1 MPPRGRLPGA
11 PGAPPPGDGPGDRP
25 TWRRWSLGRILLACA
40 LVLLFAAISSAV
52 FVLEEVHT
60 LSNDLAQNGAL
71 EVRPGQ
77 LAPTAAGAPQTL
89 LLVGDDQRSLT
100 KYYHVA
106 VPHLANEMLLVRI
119 DPSKPYI
126 SMMSI
131 PRELWV
137 PIHTPGGGTFI
148 NRINAAYTYG
158 IGTLVSTIKQDIGLS
173 VNHVVVITF
182 GRFKRAVDQMGCVY
196 STVDRRYFH
205 VNVPGGPQYQEI
217 NLQPG
222 YQKLCGDEALQFVS
236 YRHGDT
242 SQVRDARDQAF
253 LLDVKKQYGPTLVDN
268 IHKFEQIFGQAVQTD
283 PGLQSTGGILDLLD
297 TLIASSGRRVRQVH
311 FQANL
316 LSTYDTASPQQIQ
329 ASVHAF
335 LYGGSSALPTQ
346 HTAAVAHQVHKNK
359 QQVTAQLPLVPT
371 TRAQLAQA
379 RGQATNLPF
388 PLEYP
393 RAQDRGGAGIPV
405 DIRGYLIH
413 APDGSAY
420 PAYVAVFATATLG
433 QYYDVQGTAWTTA
446 PQFDSP
452 DQTVTVG
459 GRTYYLYYE
468 ASNLR
473 MVAWYEHGAVYWI
486 RNTLTDSLDNGEMLA
501 IAEQTEPFTVGAPGK
516 HPAVLQETGVP
527 TRTAPAQ
534 PISLRQT
541 LGGIGGLV
549 ALVALPLLLVV
560 AIRRRRE
567 LVEVRRHLAAA
578 APLGARVNAATA
590 HIPDLPIAILPLR
603 YRHHDGRHDGRR
615 SGPARAGLLAL
626 LAVAVMGGAGAG
638 IYFLVSSGQASTAQT
653 SATSAQTRSKPVVPS
668 LPVTVLNS
676 GSAPGSAASLA
687 VSLRAQGVKVV
698 SVGNVQEQRPP
709 GIQVLFV
716 PGQQPQAELLA
727 HLLSSQRPTV
737 APIDPVAQAAAGPS
751 AQLVIVIS

>member
-1 MPPRGRLPGA
+1 
-11 PGAPPPGDGPGDRP
+11 
-25 TWRRWSLGRILLACA
+25 
-40 LVLLFAAISSAV
+40 V

-60 LSNDLAQNGAL
+60 LSSDLAQNGAL
-71 EVRPGQ
+71 KVAPGT
-77 LAPTAAGAPQTL
+77 LATANAGEAQTL

-100 KYYHVA
+100 RYYHVA

-119 DPSKPYI
+119 DPAKPYI

-137 PIHTPGGGTFI
+137 PIRTPGGGRFV

-297 TLIASSGRRVRQVH
+297 TLISSSGRRVRQVH

-316 LSTYDTASPQQIQ
+316 LPSYDTATPQQIQ

-335 LYGGSSALPTQ
+335 LYGGASALPTR
-346 HTAAVAHQVHKNK
+346 HIAAVAHQVHKNK
-359 QQVTAQLPLVPT
+359 QHVTAQLPMVAT
-371 TRAQLAQA
+371 TPAQLAQA
-379 RGQATNLPF
+379 RSAATNLPF

-393 RAQDRGGAGIPV
+393 RVQDRGGAGLPV
-405 DIRGYLIH
+405 DLRGYLIH
-413 APDGSAY
+413 ASDGTAY

-433 QYYDVQGTAWTTA
+433 QYYDVQGTTWTTA

-452 DQTVTVG
+452 DQTVSVG
-459 GRTYYLYYE
+459 RRTYYLYYE

-473 MVAWYEHGAVYWI
+473 TVAWYEHGAVYWI

-501 IAEQTEPFTVGAPGK
+501 IAEQTESFTVGGPGK
-516 HPAVLQETGVP
+516 RRVVLQETGVP
-527 TRTAPAQ
+527 TRTTP
-534 PISLRQT
+534 PKPVSLRQT
-541 LGGIGGLV
+541 IGGIGGLV
-549 ALVALPLLLVV
+549 AIVVLPLLLVV
-560 AIRRRRE
+560 ALRRRRE
-567 LVEVRRHLAAA
+567 LVEVRDRLDGA
-578 APLGARVNAATA
+578 APIGARLNAGLA
-590 HIPDLPIAILPLR
+590 HIPDLPITVLPLR
-603 YRHHDGRHDGRR
+603 YRHHEVRHDRHR
-615 SGPARAGLLAL
+615 SGSAPTALLAL
-626 LAVAVMGGAGAG
+626 LAIAVMGGAGAG
-638 IYFLVSSGQASTAQT
+638 IYFLVSSSQASSASSSVARS
-653 SATSAQTRSKPVVPS
+653 SATAPAVARGRPAVPTAA
-668 LPVTVLNS
+668 VTVLNS
-676 GSAPGSAASLA
+676 GSGQGSAASLA
-687 VSLRAQGVKVV
+687 VSLRSQGVRVV
-698 SVGNVQEQRPP
+698 SVGNVQAQRPP
-709 GIQVLFV
+709 GIEVLYV
-716 PGQQPQAELLA
+716 PGLQPQAELLA
-727 HLLSSQRPTV
+727 HLLSSQQPTV